1 MITSRNNLKHVLLS
15 FAIFFLIFL
24 SSPFKLPA
32 KDIEWIEVSNSNNE
46 LIFIDPNSIN
56 YDNSG
61 FLSVITKFSEVNPE
75 DQNII
80 NSDSYLMA
88 IDCENRLFSKLPLNG
103 EIKQVKNWENPIND
117 KLIKKTIINSCSY

>member
-15 FAIFFLIFL
+15 FAIFFLIFF

-32 KDIEWIEVSNSNNE
+32 MDIEWIEVSNSNNE

-56 YDNSG
+56 YDNNG
-61 FLSVITKFSEVNPE
+61 VLSVITKFSQVNPE

>member
-15 FAIFFLIFL
+15 FAIFFLIFF
-24 SSPFKLPA
+24 SSPFNLPA

-61 FLSVITKFSEVNPE
+61 FLSVITKFSEFNPE

-80 NSDSYLMA
+80 NSNSYLMA